1 MSEITVDKNVPAID
15 VQELHKYFGENQVLK
30 GIDFHV
36 DAGQVVCVIGPSG
49 SGKSTLLRCVNR
61 LEEPTSGK
69 IFVEGVEVTDPDVNL
84 DQLRSRIGMVFQ
96 QFNLFPHLTV
106 MDNLTIA
113 QTKVKKRS
121 KSEAVEVARKNLER
135 VGLGDREGAYPAH
148 LSGGQQQR
156 IAIAR
161 ALSMTPDLMLF
172 DEPTSALD
180 PELVGDVLDVMKDL
194 ASEGM
199 TMMVVTHEMGF
210 AREVGDNLV
219 FMDGGVI
226 VEEGDPTEV
235 LDEAIR
241 TGDAAHLQRYP
252 RLLEDRYGS
261 YYQVGRLAARLLAQP
276 TVARRAEHLVAG
288 RRSFAD
294 AYLRITTDALRTGPR
309 VGAPET
315 AFRIGRA
322 ISVVAPEA

>member
-1 MSEITVDKNVPAID
+1 MSETDIDRSAHAID

-30 GIDFHV
+30 GIDFEV

-69 IFVEGVEVTDPDVNL
+69 IFVEGVEVTDPDVDL
-84 DQLRSRIGMVFQ
+84 DLLRSRIGMVFQ

-113 QTKVKKRS
+113 QTKVKKRR
-121 KSEAVEVARKNLER
+121 KDEAVQIARSNLEK
-135 VGLGDREGAYPAH
+135 VGLANREDAYPAH

-161 ALSMTPDLMLF
+161 ALSMSPDLMLF

-180 PELVGDVLDVMKDL
+180 PELVGDVLGVMKDL
-194 ASEGM
+194 AKEGM

-210 AREVGDNLV
+210 AREVGDKLV

-226 VEEGDPTEV
+226 VEQGDPVEV
-235 LDEAIR
+235 LADPREQR
-241 TGDAAHLQRYP
+241 TQ
-252 RLLEDRYGS
+252 
-261 YYQVGRLAARLLAQP
+261 
-276 TVARRAEHLVAG
+276 
-288 RRSFAD
+288 
-294 AYLRITTDALRTGPR
+294 
-309 VGAPET
+309 
-315 AFRIGRA
+315 AFL
-322 ISVVAPEA
+322 SKVL